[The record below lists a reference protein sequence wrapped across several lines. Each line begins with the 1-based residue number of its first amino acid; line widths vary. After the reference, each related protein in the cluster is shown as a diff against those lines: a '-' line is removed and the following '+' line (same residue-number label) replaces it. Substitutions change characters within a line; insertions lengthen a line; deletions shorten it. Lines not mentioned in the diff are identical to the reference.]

1 MASKRNKQQRED
13 TMQLMRC
20 AVIGMSVVLCQACA
34 DKEQAKPS
42 SASTAA
48 SKPTATASR
57 SSAASQ
63 RPDSANMQIL
73 MDKVRADKKL
83 LVAENMQLT
92 DAEAARF
99 WPLYEDYQ
107 RDLHQINQ
115 RLGGTIADYAEAYQK
130 GPIPDETAARLLDQA
145 LVVDEEEVALKR
157 SYADKFS
164 EVLPAAKVARYLQIE
179 TKIRSLLRLE
189 LARNIPLVS

>member
-1 MASKRNKQQRED
+1 
-13 TMQLMRC
+13 MQLMRC
-20 AVIGMSVVLCQACA
+20 AVIVMSGVLCQACA
-34 DKEQAKPS
+34 SDTEQAKPS

-57 SSAASQ
+57 SSALPSQ

-115 RLGGTIADYAEAYQK
+115 RLGSTIADYAEAYQK

-157 SYADKFS
+157 SYADKFNDI
-164 EVLPAAKVARYLQIE
+164 LPATKAARYLQIE
-179 TKIRSLLRLE
+179 TKIRSILRFE
-189 LARNIPLVS
+189 LAKNIPLVS